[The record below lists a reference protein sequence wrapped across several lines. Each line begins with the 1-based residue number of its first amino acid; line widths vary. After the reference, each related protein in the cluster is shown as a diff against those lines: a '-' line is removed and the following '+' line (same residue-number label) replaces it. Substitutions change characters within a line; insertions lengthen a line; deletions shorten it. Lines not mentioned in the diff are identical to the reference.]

1 MHAHHGKIIMNKIL
15 FQLTRW
21 FDNEAVN
28 QTHAKTVDEYAVDW
42 WRVVPFI
49 LLHVSIVSL
58 FWVGVSWFAAV
69 FCAVLYAIRMFAIT
83 AFYHRYF
90 AHKTY
95 RTSRIVQFLFA
106 ILGSTAV
113 QRGPLWW
120 ASHHRHHHVHSDEAP
135 DAHSPVQHG
144 FLWSHLCWFLSQ
156 ANFATKHDRVKELSA
171 FPELRFLDRFDIIIP
186 ILFAVSIYVLGAQL
200 ALHAPHLNTSGPQL
214 LVWGFVISTIALYH
228 GTFTVNSLAH
238 VWGKRRYATK
248 DQSRNNWFIAIITL
262 GEGWHNNHH
271 HFPGSASQGFY
282 WWEIDLTYYG
292 LKLMAATGLIWD
304 LRKVPLNIRNSRKI
318 V

>member
-1 MHAHHGKIIMNKIL
+1 MKKIL

-28 QTHAKTVDEYAVDW
+28 QTGIEITDEYVVDW
-42 WRVVPFI
+42 SRVVPFI
-49 LLHVSIVSL
+49 LLHLSIVSL
-58 FWVGVSWFAAV
+58 IWVGASWFAVV

-106 ILGSTAV
+106 LLGSTAV

-120 ASHHRHHHVHSDEAP
+120 ASHHRHHHVHSDDFP

-144 FLWSHLCWFLSQ
+144 FLWSHLGWFLSQ

-171 FPELRFLDRFDIIIP
+171 FPELRFLDRFDIIVP
-186 ILFAVSIYVLGAQL
+186 ILFAVSIYVLGAEL
-200 ALHAPHLNTSGPQL
+200 ATHAPHLHTNGSQL

-304 LRKVPLNIRNSRKI
+304 LRKVPLNIRNSRKTA
-318 V
+318 